1 MHQPPSETTCFQC
14 NNLTDTKTV
23 MHASLMNPALHTV
36 FTDTGCNT
44 LLFRQE
50 FEEGGQSQLI
60 MYLSVLS
67 TVPPGLPSVPVA

>member
-1 MHQPPSETTCFQC
+1 
-14 NNLTDTKTV
+14 